1 MMTLGQRVLTSLI
14 GSGVDIGTGKGVAVS
29 TKIAVGGGVPSTV
42 RVSDGLTPPP
52 DSSAPQPPAPR
63 NAIAQMTRAGNR
75 PNMVMSTQPVPPHCA
90 PAHPWIL
97 GYRPKPLLEPFRT
110 PLGILVLVAMALQT
124 SFLTPP
130 VGFAIF
136 YLRGMVPK
144 EVELTHIYK
153 GVIPFVILQLI
164 GLAMLVI
171 WPQLVLWLPSV
182 AYGN

>member
-1 MMTLGQRVLTSLI
+1 
-14 GSGVDIGTGKGVAVS
+14 
-29 TKIAVGGGVPSTV
+29 
-42 RVSDGLTPPP
+42 
-52 DSSAPQPPAPR
+52 
-63 NAIAQMTRAGNR
+63 
-75 PNMVMSTQPVPPHCA
+75 
-90 PAHPWIL
+90 
-97 GYRPKPLLEPFRT
+97 
-110 PLGILVLVAMALQT
+110 MALQT

-144 EVELTHIYK
+144 EVELIHIYK
-153 GVIPFVILQLI
+153 DVIPFVILQLI